1 MFYSFLIIGLSV
13 LQTILITKFFA
24 QKVYGSY
31 GFYVSLSQII
41 LILTQWGFT
50 SWGVNELTKLDKS
63 NLTDLFNGIII
74 SKFIIGGITFILLVT
89 YIIVDTGQIDIAL
102 IFAFLFYY
110 LSLVFSLEIM
120 YISLSKIEN
129 MLKISLFSKII
140 YTIFF
145 AYILLVYR
153 VTPQWLFMLFAI
165 QGILNSLFL
174 YVNQSDFKI
183 KFSLFR
189 SKIDQTI
196 LNSSSNF
203 ILVFSSF
210 LFASGPVIYS
220 GHFLSKDAFAVV
232 YASTAIIKL
241 IQASYQPMIQ
251 KILPKLNRG
260 LSIAMDLK
268 LSLLF
273 AFIASTVLF
282 IAAPFIVKIIFN
294 DNYIGIVPAIRL
306 FSLSIIPGILSTII
320 ISQWAIY
327 ANKIR
332 LVYVFVVLIALIN
345 FIIFTI
351 YSSSLNWQII
361 IWSMLLSE
369 LALFFIVFI
378 ILLITE
384 RPLTLKFNR

>member
-1 MFYSFLIIGLSV
+1 M
-13 LQTILITKFFA
+13 QTILITKFFA

-140 YTIFF
+140 YTIIF

-189 SKIDQTI
+189 SKIDQKI

-260 LSIAMDLK
+260 LSIAMDVK

>member
-1 MFYSFLIIGLSV
+1 M
-13 LQTILITKFFA
+13 QTILITKFFA

-260 LSIAMDLK
+260 LSIAMDVK

>member
-1 MFYSFLIIGLSV
+1 M
-13 LQTILITKFFA
+13 QTILITKFFA

-41 LILTQWGFT
+41 LISTQWGFT

-140 YTIFF
+140 YTIIF

>member
-1 MFYSFLIIGLSV
+1 

-140 YTIFF
+140 YTIIF

-189 SKIDQTI
+189 SKIDQKI

-260 LSIAMDLK
+260 LSIAMDVK

>member
-1 MFYSFLIIGLSV
+1 M
-13 LQTILITKFFA
+13 QTILITKFFA

-41 LILTQWGFT
+41 LISTQWGFT

-140 YTIFF
+140 YTIIF

-260 LSIAMDLK
+260 LSIAMDVK